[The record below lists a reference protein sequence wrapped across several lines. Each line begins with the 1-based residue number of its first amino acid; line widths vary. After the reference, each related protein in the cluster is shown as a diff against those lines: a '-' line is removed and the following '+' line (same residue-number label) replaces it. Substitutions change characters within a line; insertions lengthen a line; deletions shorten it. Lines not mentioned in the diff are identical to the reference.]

1 MWGRWPAVCLRSTGR
16 QCHPRLQGQE
26 HEPELRGSPAVCPVP
41 REDTQ
46 AWGSRKGP
54 ATRFAALRPFLGAK
68 RAWRRP
74 QAQSPNPS
82 GGQREARASGRTE
95 LRGSS
100 APQTLPPKVGESH
113 PCLGPRGLQKQVG
126 TLQTLA
132 ERGRARPGMHR
143 LCLLPRFTDEET
155 ELQWVSDLLLAQGE
169 QNEHP
174 GAPDLVQTC
183 QEAPFPGDATAAD
196 VGRWPGPPRPLRPPD
211 HCQRSAIPPPLP
223 ALQTL
228 AEW

>member
-1 MWGRWPAVCLRSTGR
+1 M
-16 QCHPRLQGQE
+16 
-26 HEPELRGSPAVCPVP
+26 CPVP

-95 LRGSS
+95 LRVSS

-155 ELQWVSDLLLAQGE
+155 EGQ
-169 QNEHP
+169 
-174 GAPDLVQTC
+174 
-183 QEAPFPGDATAAD
+183 
-196 VGRWPGPPRPLRPPD
+196 
-211 HCQRSAIPPPLP
+211 
-223 ALQTL
+223 
-228 AEW
+228 